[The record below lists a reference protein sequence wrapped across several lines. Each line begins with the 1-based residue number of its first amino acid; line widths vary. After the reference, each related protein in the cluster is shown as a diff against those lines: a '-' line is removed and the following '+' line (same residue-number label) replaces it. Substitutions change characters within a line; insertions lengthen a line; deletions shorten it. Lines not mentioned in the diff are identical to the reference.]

1 MESEVFVYNLGTMF
15 YIDKVLYNTIR
26 IPVQPIE
33 GNTNAKPTNQPP
45 LTGFTSERDVEDVTS
60 EFSEDIEPEVLFADA
75 TPSRG
80 GEETTEGPAQ
90 NVTTH
95 K

>member
-1 MESEVFVYNLGTMF
+1 MFVYNLGTMF

-26 IPVQPIE
+26 IPVQIE

-45 LTGFTSERDVEDVTS
+45 LTAFTSELS
-60 EFSEDIEPEVLFADA
+60 ENVEPEVLFADA
-75 TPSRG
+75 TPSGG
-80 GEETTEGPAQ
+80 GEDTTVGPAQ